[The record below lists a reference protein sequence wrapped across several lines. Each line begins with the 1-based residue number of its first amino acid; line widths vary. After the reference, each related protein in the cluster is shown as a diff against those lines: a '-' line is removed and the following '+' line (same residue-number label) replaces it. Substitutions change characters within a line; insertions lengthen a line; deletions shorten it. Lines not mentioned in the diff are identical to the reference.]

1 MCVQNKNTK
10 IVWPEEG
17 DTFSYSNYGL
27 QLEEPYFFVAD
38 FESTNTKVAA
48 ADQTNTKYGKQLTE
62 HNVNSYAYYLYIAPD
77 LYNFPYD
84 QFPNRL
90 HLEHVVD
97 DSSKAE
103 EELLTKFILSLR
115 ADVSKLQT
123 YSRSLQPQKMVA
135 QLHKLHADE
144 YAAEKECVFCK
155 KSFTSVSGGGRKVLH
170 HCHFKNKYIGA
181 AHSICNLKAKKNHK
195 PKVWFHNVNYDMK
208 LLLRYIGKQCMS
220 EVEKDGWQLSMI
232 GEKIK
237 FVTSDGLDFRD
248 SYQILPVP
256 LAELGSQLQAHP
268 EWCVHQKLFGFDLSD
283 KGKGIYP
290 YSYVDTAAV
299 MDQTTFPS
307 FDDFHNLLGKSIT
320 PADYEYAL
328 HIFNTKYTNLSILE
342 VG

>member
-1 MCVQNKNTK
+1 MVPYSQLDLTTYSTINIIPTPVPFYQLPTVSKLFKNLIYINVFNLINKDKGGFTIVPSYVGVRTVGLILPIVNILYYNSHFYLIFNLRKLIVYITNTSACKHSLLCERCLQFYDPRYISTTFHTQLCVQNKNTK

-17 DTFSYSNYGL
+17 DTFSYSNYAL

-90 HLEHVVD
+90 HLEHVAD

-103 EELLTKFILSLR
+103 EELLTKFILSIR

-123 YSRSLQPQKMVA
+123 YSRSLQPQKQVA
-135 QLHKLHADE
+135 QLHILHADE

-181 AHSICNLKAKKNHK
+181 AHSSCNLKAKKK
-195 PKVWFHNVNYDMK
+195 
-208 LLLRYIGKQCMS
+208 
-220 EVEKDGWQLSMI
+220 
-232 GEKIK
+232 
-237 FVTSDGLDFRD
+237 
-248 SYQILPVP
+248 
-256 LAELGSQLQAHP
+256 SQTRS
-268 EWCVHQKLFGFDLSD
+268 VVS
-283 KGKGIYP
+283 
-290 YSYVDTAAV
+290 
-299 MDQTTFPS
+299 
-307 FDDFHNLLGKSIT
+307 
-320 PADYEYAL
+320 
-328 HIFNTKYTNLSILE
+328 
-342 VG
+342 